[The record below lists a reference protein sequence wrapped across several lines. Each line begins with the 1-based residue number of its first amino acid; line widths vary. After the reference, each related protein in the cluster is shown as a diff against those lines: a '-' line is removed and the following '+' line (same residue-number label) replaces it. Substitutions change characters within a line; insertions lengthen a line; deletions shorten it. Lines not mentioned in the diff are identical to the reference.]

1 MLLEILRKL
10 RRFVRFWLVML
21 FVLTTLAVIVHWPEI
36 SSLITGQV
44 DTMFRIL
51 LDAVVFFVILFGVLY
66 MLIRPLCRC

>member
-10 RRFVRFWLVML
+10 RRFVRFWLVTL